1 MTRGGA
7 DLPPPSKMGC
17 NGWEVQKLSWNLI
30 SYQDWCQ
37 TWGFTT
43 FRNLEPPELMVWKS
57 DFFRP
62 SMRFVRVPPY
72 ESWAN
77 WTNFC
82 SSWENGDF
90 LEGQKC
96 CILFHTQNEEKS
108 KKIST
113 CIRIHSHVCAK
124 TWWWGQICPPSPE
137 SNRVKTSAWTSCNPL
152 RVFFAVPIA
161 FGPPEQYFF
170 MIFVDTRWQNI
181 SLWFCPWLFPL
192 WFYPRRAIMETLYL
206 HVNYMCLIYK
216 WQIPFV
222 AMKLL
227 FVSCI

>member
-1 MTRGGA
+1 MRIYNFQKPRTTRTDGLKKWLFQAVDEDPGKTVNFWRVKRVVSFST
-7 DLPPPSKMGC
+7 LKM
-17 NGWEVQKLSWNLI
+17 
-30 SYQDWCQ
+30 
-37 TWGFTT
+37 
-43 FRNLEPPELMVWKS
+43 R
-57 DFFRP
+57 
-62 SMRFVRVPPY
+62 
-72 ESWAN
+72 
-77 WTNFC
+77 
-82 SSWENGDF
+82 
-90 LEGQKC
+90 
-96 CILFHTQNEEKS
+96 KS
-108 KKIST
+108 KKNEHLYTHTLT
-113 CIRIHSHVCAK
+113 CMRENVMVSQL
-124 TWWWGQICPPSPE
+124 GL
-137 SNRVKTSAWTSCNPL
+137 NRVKTSAWTSCNPL

>member
-1 MTRGGA
+1 MIFNFLNPIRPGLFWFFKGLGGGA
-7 DLPPPSKMGC
+7 DLPPPSKNGC

-57 DFFRP
+57 HFFRP

-113 CIRIHSHVCAK
+113 CIRIHTLVCAK
-124 TWWWGQICPPSPE
+124 TWWWGQICPPPSQIGLIRE
-137 SNRVKTSAWTSCNPL
+137 K
-152 RVFFAVPIA
+152 
-161 FGPPEQYFF
+161 Q
-170 MIFVDTRWQNI
+170 
-181 SLWFCPWLFPL
+181 
-192 WFYPRRAIMETLYL
+192 RAGDKRTLCGQGEL
-206 HVNYMCLIYK
+206 GTITWILNL
-216 WQIPFV
+216 
-222 AMKLL
+222 
-227 FVSCI
+227 

>member
-1 MTRGGA
+1 MYHVYSLQTFLVSFLALSLNPICTGDFGSYMTRGGA
-7 DLPPPSKMGC
+7 DLPPPSKNGC

-113 CIRIHSHVCAK
+113 CIHIHTRVCAK
-124 TWWWGQICPPSPE
+124 TWWWGQICPP
-137 SNRVKTSAWTSCNPL
+137 RVK
-152 RVFFAVPIA
+152 
-161 FGPPEQYFF
+161 
-170 MIFVDTRWQNI
+170 
-181 SLWFCPWLFPL
+181 
-192 WFYPRRAIMETLYL
+192 
-206 HVNYMCLIYK
+206 
-216 WQIPFV
+216 
-222 AMKLL
+222 
-227 FVSCI
+227 